1 MEEKYINR
9 YNSFCKSLNALNKSR
24 FANPAADFVL
34 EGTTQN
40 FNLTFDLSWKVMK
53 DVLVKKLSI
62 NDFAVGSPREVLQS
76 AFTNGLIHDDVWLQ
90 MLKTR
95 NLLAH
100 DYDRKI
106 AEEKFDKIISDYYNA
121 FKELKDTLIKYYNS
135 TLSMDSFS

>member
-1 MEEKYINR
+1 MSSDQYINVMPISVLIDKVSVICKQCGVKR
-9 YNSFCKSLNALNKSR
+9 LDLFGSFATGNATPRS
-24 FANPAADFVL
+24 D
-34 EGTTQN
+34 
-40 FNLTFDLSWKVMK
+40 
-53 DVLVKKLSI
+53 I
-62 NDFAVGSPREVLQS
+62 DFAVGSPREVLQS